1 MTYQWNNE
9 GILSLTSDIVESG
22 GWARRELKQLKIT
35 TYKQDVSEKL
45 GGEYQKSKQLLV
57 LTFIMLIITVDEAIR

>member
-1 MTYQWNNE
+1 MTYQWNKE

-35 TYKQDVSEKL
+35 TYKQEVSEKL